1 MLGQMG
7 KIKRI
12 DTEPLPL
19 KSSQLSWRKI
29 PRVQFT
35 NIYTTNP
42 HSNALPSV
50 ETLLCSRHSMHHL
63 ICTSQQFIMKRRHRR
78 SNGLSKLLK
87 VVSDFV

>member
-7 KIKRI
+7 EIKRI

-42 HSNALPSV
+42 HSNAA
-50 ETLLCSRHSMHHL
+50 
-63 ICTSQQFIMKRRHRR
+63 SQH
-78 SNGLSKLLK
+78 
-87 VVSDFV
+87 